1 MAETDVAPIYLS
13 NGAVI
18 DTSTIQI
25 ADSVTTTTVLEQILV
40 IVIVAF
46 VQTIL
51 ELVSIIYIVF
61 PGIKENISKM
71 ITSKKMDDQTT
82 QSIKPLIET
91 LALREEV
98 YTKRANTYIEI
109 VAWSFVAVLLLMCV
123 ILVFFINNEYRL
135 RQTTPPPGVYKSI
148 ALWSFLTLLG
158 IGLFQ
163 GFGCIILGMDSS
175 FCSRDSFAVVSSE
188 WKQNDNF
195 AQIALSTGICDDV
208 ADNSKSSYPDLQ
220 TQIIAHLAQQFA
232 GDIAGKSVQ
241 EKLTAQIQQALD
253 NEAISVS

>member
-18 DTSTIQI
+18 DTATIQI
-25 ADSVTTTTVLEQILV
+25 ADSVTTTTVLEQILG

-91 LALREEV
+91 LA
-98 YTKRANTYIEI
+98 
-109 VAWSFVAVLLLMCV
+109 
-123 ILVFFINNEYRL
+123 
-135 RQTTPPPGVYKSI
+135 
-148 ALWSFLTLLG
+148 
-158 IGLFQ
+158 
-163 GFGCIILGMDSS
+163 
-175 FCSRDSFAVVSSE
+175 
-188 WKQNDNF
+188 
-195 AQIALSTGICDDV
+195 
-208 ADNSKSSYPDLQ
+208 
-220 TQIIAHLAQQFA
+220 
-232 GDIAGKSVQ
+232 
-241 EKLTAQIQQALD
+241 
-253 NEAISVS
+253 